1 LAAAKKAGATME
13 EIRETLYLAMRGTSR
28 AVYSFIKHSMP
39 EIDEDT
45 KQMKASYESEQAAL
59 KR

>member
-1 LAAAKKAGATME
+1 MA

-28 AVYSFIKHSMP
+28 AVYSFIKHSLP
-39 EIDEDT
+39 EIDDDC
-45 KQMKASYESEQAAL
+45 KQMKTQYEAEQAEL

>member
-1 LAAAKKAGATME
+1 MA
-13 EIRETLYLAMRGTSR
+13 EIREALYLAMRGTSR
-28 AVYSFIKHSMP
+28 AVYSFMKHSMP

-45 KQMKASYESEQAAL
+45 KQMKAQYEAEQAAL